1 MYKIKEIILWPFDSG
16 KSYRKIKFSSNKV
29 NVITG
34 DSRTGKTA
42 LIACIDYV
50 LGSSK
55 CMIPVGVIREKCKW
69 YGVIMKND
77 VSEILIA
84 RRNPDTSLTPE
95 FYFFEDKVV
104 DIPNTIEKGNYS
116 SDNLKDYLNNLLGYS
131 QLKLS
136 ANEDSE
142 YNTRPSYRD
151 TMAFNFQPQTIIAT
165 PDTLFY
171 KVNLTSHRERLKRE
185 IDYFL
190 NIIDNEELFNREKSK
205 NLKKELKD
213 VENMI
218 LKEKE
223 LSNIFLQKVPKLMTE
238 AISYG
243 FFPKS
248 KVLSEDSFTNLGE
261 LRKLLKSEVWDS
273 YGISEKALKQMH
285 NTFSEFERKLAN
297 KYQEILKHTSLINS
311 IDKSINVINDYK
323 LSEME
328 ESLRLTEWLA
338 EKILNDD
345 FLLSNLINNDVSI
358 EDITNS
364 VKKYKIDKFISER
377 ELENLLEEKRIKEY
391 SLQKLVDEYDLLNEQ
406 LNEMKKSEEIAKKD
420 NDIIKNKYMF
430 LGRLKSEIEK
440 IDQSTNLDELNDK
453 KRNITLQI
461 SQLQVKNDKILKEKF
476 NRINQEISDYSLDI
490 LSTLDCDH
498 KGVPINFERNELTI
512 SIVTGERKDDKD
524 YLYEIGS
531 ASNWLSYHIAFM
543 LALHK
548 YFPSIDNS
556 KVFPFIVFD
565 QPSQVYFPDGFNQK
579 NGIRNRSNDI
589 EKVKMIFKTID
600 RFAKNNDLQIIILEH
615 AGEDLWD
622 NLEMFHTVEEW
633 GETNKFVPIDW

>member
-548 YFPSIDNS
+548 YFLSIDNS

-615 AGEDLWD
+615 AGEDLW
-622 NLEMFHTVEEW
+622 
-633 GETNKFVPIDW
+633 ETNKFVPIDW

>member
-548 YFPSIDNS
+548 YFLSIDNS

>member
-1 MYKIKEIILWPFDSG
+1 MYKIKEIILWPFDSE

-548 YFPSIDNS
+548 YFLSIDNS

>member
-223 LSNIFLQKVPKLMTE
+223 LSNIFLQKVSKLMTE

-548 YFPSIDNS
+548 YFLSIDNS